1 MPPAGSTRGKR
12 QKLCDTP
19 PYSTNRLASRSVQ
32 HSRPRRCSLRIV
44 VENCLSI
51 RPRQGAAMRGT
62 LSGLDRTMMERCI
75 TLAHASS
82 RQGELPFA
90 AVICKGGVVIAEA
103 TNRVAREG
111 DVTRHAELLAVSD
124 AQRRLK
130 SKRLKGCTLYSV
142 VEPCPMCA
150 FPIRE
155 TGISRVVFALRSPV
169 MGGLTRWN
177 ILEDPQLART
187 MPVFFSRPP
196 EVVSGLLAHDA
207 EAAWREWRP
216 VLWALIKMR
225 GCFSSEDEQ
234 PHKVTSCVTRSG
246 TLRETWRVVTWACT
260 DPIAKLWSRS
270 MRRS

>member
-1 MPPAGSTRGKR
+1 VSEP
-12 QKLCDTP
+12 L
-19 PYSTNRLASRSVQ
+19 N
-32 HSRPRRCSLRIV
+32 
-44 VENCLSI
+44 E
-51 RPRQGAAMRGT
+51 
-62 LSGLDRTMMERCI
+62 LDRAMMARCI
-75 TLAHASS
+75 ALARASS
-82 RQGELPFA
+82 CRGELPFA
-90 AVICKGGVVIAEA
+90 AVVCKGEVVIAEA
-103 TNRVAREG
+103 ANRVAREG
-111 DVTRHAELLAVSD
+111 DVTRHAELLAISD

-225 GCFSSEDEQ
+225 GCFAVEGNEAPGARSCGANSRV
-234 PHKVTSCVTRSG
+234 PSGILSAVTGRWTNAVAR
-246 TLRETWRVVTWACT
+246 
-260 DPIAKLWSRS
+260 LWSWPRVGY
-270 MRRS
+270 RPAKVFVNVKEIGDE

>member
-1 MPPAGSTRGKR
+1 MRET
-12 QKLCDTP
+12 QHQ
-19 PYSTNRLASRSVQ
+19 SVQ
-32 HSRPRRCSLRIV
+32 
-44 VENCLSI
+44 
-51 RPRQGAAMRGT
+51 
-62 LSGLDRTMMERCI
+62 DRKDRDDDV
-75 TLAHASS
+75 ARVSA
-82 RQGELPFA
+82 RQGEFPFA
-90 AVICKGGVVIAEA
+90 AVVCKDGVVIAESM
-103 TNRVAREG
+103 NRVAREG

-225 GCFSSEDEQ
+225 GCFSSEDEK
-234 PHKVTSCVTRSG
+234 PHKVTSC
-246 TLRETWRVVTWACT
+246 
-260 DPIAKLWSRS
+260 D
-270 MRRS
+270 